1 MTPAIGYRTSQHV
14 SIASPG
20 VSCKFNGS
28 LSPFLSLFKEGNTL
42 DLINNHAP
50 PPPPRRLEVGSA
62 LHQAEASCGQPWHEP
77 GNPQRGF
84 MRPSHLHCVASSQGL
99 PATKT
104 HGGEDGAVE
113 RSGARGGET
122 LSLSVFRNLGGAS
135 GAVPEPSCREE
146 EARPNP

>member
-1 MTPAIGYRTSQHV
+1 M
-14 SIASPG
+14 
-20 VSCKFNGS
+20 
-28 LSPFLSLFKEGNTL
+28 
-42 DLINNHAP
+42 
-50 PPPPRRLEVGSA
+50 GSA
-62 LHQAEASCGQPWHEP
+62 LHQAEASCGQPRHEP

-122 LSLSVFRNLGGAS
+122 LSLSS
-135 GAVPEPSCREE
+135 GILVEHQGLFQNQVAGKKKPDRIPEPTEQTPWWAVLIPLVCSPESLGT
-146 EARPNP
+146 